1 MCGTSALYM
10 VRFHSL
16 QPGYALAK
24 CAKITQ
30 DNNRVHSWFMYQA
43 FDYLQA
49 EFLFW
54 SVAIVVMAADDAA
67 MLAMM
72 FC

>member
-1 MCGTSALYM
+1 MYKAAL
-10 VRFHSL
+10 
-16 QPGYALAK
+16 
-24 CAKITQ
+24 
-30 DNNRVHSWFMYQA
+30 
-43 FDYLQA
+43 DYLQA

-54 SVAIVVMAADDAA
+54 TVAIVVMTVDDAA

>member
-1 MCGTSALYM
+1 VYKTA
-10 VRFHSL
+10 FH
-16 QPGYALAK
+16 
-24 CAKITQ
+24 
-30 DNNRVHSWFMYQA
+30 
-43 FDYLQA
+43 YLQA

-54 SVAIVVMAADDAA
+54 YVTIVLMAADDAA

>member
-1 MCGTSALYM
+1 
-10 VRFHSL
+10 
-16 QPGYALAK
+16 
-24 CAKITQ
+24 
-30 DNNRVHSWFMYQA
+30 
-43 FDYLQA
+43 A

-54 SVAIVVMAADDAA
+54 YVTIVLMAADDAA